1 MTGPPRWVPSPCRM
15 HGGEDFLALVKE
27 TMAAIP
33 RHMAGLMAKYACKP
47 LRKLLIRM
55 KHELKDSLGAL
66 HEHAWG
72 SQEYLHECHEHGERL
87 LILLQEIGSFLVGQD
102 EATVRK
108 TLKDLTG
115 R

>member
-1 MTGPPRWVPSPCRM
+1 M
-15 HGGEDFLALVKE
+15 HGGEDLLALVNE
-27 TMAAIP
+27 TMAALS
-33 RHMAGLMAKYACKP
+33 RYMAGLMQKYSCKP

-55 KHELKDSLGAL
+55 KHELKDSLSCL

-72 SQEYLHECHEHGERL
+72 STEYLYTCQEHGERL
-87 LILLQEIGSFLVGQD
+87 LVLLQEIGSFAVGQD

-108 TLKDLTG
+108 ILKDLTG

>member
-1 MTGPPRWVPSPCRM
+1 MPGPPRWVPSPRRE
-15 HGGEDFLALVKE
+15 HGGEDYLALVNE
-27 TMAAIP
+27 TMSAIS
-33 RHMAGLMAKYACKP
+33 RHMAGLMAKHACKP

-55 KHELKDSLGAL
+55 KHELRDSLGGL

-72 SQEYLHECHEHGERL
+72 SLEYMHECHEHGERL
-87 LILLQEIGSFLVGQD
+87 LVLLQEIGSFVVGQD